1 MSDSFKWRYNKCFP
15 TFFSLLMCIFLL
27 FKIVLFLAVIGYK
40 LQDAFCC
47 VLVGEIK
54 VLVKTSHGLWTIQ
67 LFIYFQIHHHW

>member
-1 MSDSFKWRYNKCFP
+1 M
-15 TFFSLLMCIFLL
+15 FSYLFLFTYVYFLL

>member
-1 MSDSFKWRYNKCFP
+1 VY
-15 TFFSLLMCIFLL
+15 FLL

-40 LQDAFCC
+40 LQDAFRC